1 LESVKFLFA
10 ATIGELEMSEETAYD
25 VCMVTESSGSEK
37 AVAAE
42 VWRLM
47 LECSMSQFGRTSD
60 ILHRLGLTPGHM
72 KLLLQL
78 EDGDGRAMGSLAS
91 TFRCDAST
99 MTWLVDRLEERGLV
113 ERRMMPG
120 DRRVKAVALTP
131 LGVKTKGELLERLY
145 EPPEELFE
153 VDAGALDALREALTK
168 IRATGEPLHGL
179 APVDEKAAARA

>member
-10 ATIGELEMSEETAYD
+10 ATIGEVEMSEETAYHGC
-25 VCMVTESSGSEK
+25 VVAKSSGSER
-37 AVAAE
+37 AAAAE

-60 ILHRLGLTPGHM
+60 ILHRLVLTPGHM

-113 ERRMMPG
+113 ERRMLPA

-145 EPPEELFE
+145 EPPEELFAL
-153 VDAGALDALREALTK
+153 DAGALEGLREALTK
-168 IRATGEPLHGL
+168 IRASGDA
-179 APVDEKAAARA
+179 APATLVEQNAATA

>member
-1 LESVKFLFA
+1 M
-10 ATIGELEMSEETAYD
+10 TIGELAMSEETAYHEG
-25 VCMVTESSGSEK
+25 VSTPSSAKKG
-37 AVAAE
+37 AAAE

-47 LECSMSQFGRTSD
+47 LECSMSQFGRTSG
-60 ILHRLGLTPGHM
+60 ILQRLGLTPGHM

-91 TFRCDAST
+91 ASRCDAST

-113 ERRMMPG
+113 ERRMLPS

-153 VDAGALDALREALTK
+153 LDAGALEGLREALTK
-168 IRATGEPLHGL
+168 IRESGDPLHGL
-179 APVDEKAAARA
+179 APTDEKAAARA